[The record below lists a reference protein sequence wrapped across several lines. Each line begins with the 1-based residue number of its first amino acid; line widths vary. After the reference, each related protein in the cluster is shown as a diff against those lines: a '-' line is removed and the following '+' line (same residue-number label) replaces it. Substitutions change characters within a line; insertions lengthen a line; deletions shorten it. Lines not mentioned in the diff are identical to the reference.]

1 MQKARRLSRP
11 LVGRGMKTRGV
22 LANQGRFGIIH
33 LWVPSIASP
42 NAGCLSFPDTL
53 CYLLL
58 STITKVSFLAPFCGG
73 ESWGSE
79 WQISAMLTRSGRVL
93 SFLSLLFVGVLQPS
107 RPRRNGEWEEKGS
120 LSTEPSI
127 LKGLDGR
134 EGNHQRC
141 DSSST
146 APCPP
151 PILEFTCSGVK
162 RTEEWNDCLLSAVLL
177 SPT

>member
-11 LVGRGMKTRGV
+11 LVGGGMKTRGV

-33 LWVPSIASP
+33 LSVPSIASP
-42 NAGCLSFPDTL
+42 NSGCLSFPDTL

-58 STITKVSFLAPFCGG
+58 STIPEVSFLAPFCRG
-73 ESWGSE
+73 ESWASE

-93 SFLSLLFVGVLQPS
+93 SFLSLLFVSVLQLS
-107 RPRRNGEWEEKGS
+107 RPRCNGEWEKGS
-120 LSTEPSI
+120 LNTEPSI

-134 EGNHQRC
+134 EGNYQRC

-151 PILEFTCSGVK
+151 PILEFTWTGVK